1 MRSLISYL
9 RHTVRRLAQAPAFSI
24 NAVLVLGLAIG
35 ANTAMFSLTNG
46 VILKPLPYPRSTQ
59 LVLLFQP
66 FRTYN
71 EFSFDYPDFVDYA
84 AAQHSFQYLT
94 AVAGDQVNLT
104 GGGAPQR
111 IDCVYVTGSFFD
123 VFARNFV
130 LGRPFDND
138 QDKSDTA
145 PVVVL
150 SDRFWRKQF
159 QSDPNVIGAQMI
171 LNDKSFR
178 VIGVT
183 PEVFNESGKI
193 DVYIPLALSP
203 DFRVMQA
210 NRGGHDLLCIG
221 RLKDG
226 TSLVQA
232 RADFD
237 RINQNLIAQYPATD
251 KGFGI
256 RLVPYLDT
264 VISDYAGTLWILEV
278 AVGCL
283 LAIACANVANLLLAR
298 GQSRQR
304 EASIR
309 AALGAGRI
317 RLGAQMLGE
326 SLVLAVTG
334 AGIGLLLAWGV
345 LGVIKSLV
353 PESAARFQEVNIE
366 GGVLVFTVS
375 VALLTAL
382 AAGVIPI
389 WASLRSDPACGL
401 SEEAARGQTAGRRKH
416 RVQAWLV
423 GGQVALTVCL
433 LIGAGLFSR
442 SFQTLQSVPLGFKPD
457 HLLLADIYLPETRY
471 ADEKKRQLFFDSLLS
486 QLRQLPGVVDA
497 GIDDNLPFAGD
508 RINVFGIPGEEYKE
522 LIQMPGA
529 QPQYV
534 SPGYFRS
541 LQIPLIRGRLF
552 NDTDQQGADK
562 VVIINQAIVER
573 FFPNQDPVGKQIYLP
588 GKTKQF
594 YTIIGV
600 VANIQH
606 NSAESP
612 RTAFQTY
619 YPSAQSPE
627 NFGTVV
633 IRTRGDPRGFIAAL
647 QKSLTELDSNLPLS
661 NVRSLDEA
669 IAQSFS
675 ARRLSVLVVS
685 LLSGT
690 ALLLAAVG
698 LYAVLSYIV
707 GQRTREIGVR
717 ITLGAES
724 TNILRLVLR
733 RGLSLV
739 GLGLLTGLAGTL
751 AILPLIQASLY
762 GVSAYDPTAIL
773 SAIIVLNITAAI
785 ACLAPALR
793 ATRINPITALRE

>member
-1 MRSLISYL
+1 
-9 RHTVRRLAQAPAFSI
+9 V
-24 NAVLVLGLAIG
+24 
-35 ANTAMFSLTNG
+35 
-46 VILKPLPYPRSTQ
+46 
-59 LVLLFQP
+59 
-66 FRTYN
+66 
-71 EFSFDYPDFVDYA
+71 
-84 AAQHSFQYLT
+84 
-94 AVAGDQVNLT
+94 
-104 GGGAPQR
+104 
-111 IDCVYVTGSFFD
+111 
-123 VFARNFV
+123 
-130 LGRPFDND
+130 
-138 QDKSDTA
+138 
-145 PVVVL
+145 
-150 SDRFWRKQF
+150 
-159 QSDPNVIGAQMI
+159 
-171 LNDKSFR
+171 
-178 VIGVT
+178 
-183 PEVFNESGKI
+183 
-193 DVYIPLALSP
+193 
-203 DFRVMQA
+203 
-210 NRGGHDLLCIG
+210 
-221 RLKDG
+221 
-226 TSLVQA
+226 
-232 RADFD
+232 
-237 RINQNLIAQYPATD
+237 
-251 KGFGI
+251 
-256 RLVPYLDT
+256 
-264 VISDYAGTLWILEV
+264 
-278 AVGCL
+278 
-283 LAIACANVANLLLAR
+283 
-298 GQSRQR
+298 
-304 EASIR
+304 
-309 AALGAGRI
+309 
-317 RLGAQMLGE
+317 
-326 SLVLAVTG
+326 
-334 AGIGLLLAWGV
+334 
-345 LGVIKSLV
+345 
-353 PESAARFQEVNIE
+353 
-366 GGVLVFTVS
+366 
-375 VALLTAL
+375 
-382 AAGVIPI
+382 
-389 WASLRSDPACGL
+389 
-401 SEEAARGQTAGRRKH
+401 
-416 RVQAWLV
+416 
-423 GGQVALTVCL
+423 
-433 LIGAGLFSR
+433 
-442 SFQTLQSVPLGFKPD
+442 
-457 HLLLADIYLPETRY
+457 TRY